1 MKSENIFIN
10 ISKSF
15 SALYIIVVKFEKVNT
30 HLFFPSVH
38 FVYSLLAKVGRTQV
52 LPLSTDN
59 SICPMKRCS
68 AADDPDLAANFFK
81 RNTNNENH

>member
-1 MKSENIFIN
+1 MFEHSTDCTCCDFGHLRF
-10 ISKSF
+10 SF
-15 SALYIIVVKFEKVNT
+15 HFLEFFVWGASPGSAGCFNK
-30 HLFFPSVH
+30 
-38 FVYSLLAKVGRTQV
+38 ATQTPNAYAGL

-81 RNTNNENH
+81 RNTINENH